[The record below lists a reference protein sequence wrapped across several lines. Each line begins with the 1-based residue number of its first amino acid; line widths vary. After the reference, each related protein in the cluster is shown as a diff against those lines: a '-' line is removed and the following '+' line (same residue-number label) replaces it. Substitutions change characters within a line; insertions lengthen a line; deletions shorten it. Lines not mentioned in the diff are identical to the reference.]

1 MGDIVNTK
9 ENDID
14 DDQGQLCRGVDCR
27 NEGQEDVESEGKE
40 KDPGHDLLRMKRQLE
55 AMNTSPLSK
64 LLDRSCRWLNLLGLT
79 TSSHFVVFAQSE
91 VCIKIQKESSETFS
105 LLSIHQ

>member
-64 LLDRSCRWLNLLGLT
+64 LLDRSCTWLNLLGLT
-79 TSSHFVVFAQSE
+79 TSSHSVLCSISSLYQN
-91 VCIKIQKESSETFS
+91 IKGI
-105 LLSIHQ
+105 I